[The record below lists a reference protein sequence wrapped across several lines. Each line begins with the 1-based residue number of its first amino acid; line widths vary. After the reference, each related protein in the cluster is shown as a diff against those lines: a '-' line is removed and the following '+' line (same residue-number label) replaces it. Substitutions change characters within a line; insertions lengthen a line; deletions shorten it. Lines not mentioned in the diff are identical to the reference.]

1 MQFLE
6 QNSEEKA
13 VVEFGDLV
21 VQVIALFL
29 INSGFAS
36 INKGQFF
43 LFVNLFFKKSFASF
57 LIIMALTAAA
67 PLF

>member
-1 MQFLE
+1 MGYNRYRLPE
-6 QNSEEKA
+6 SDVKA

-43 LFVNLFFKKSFASF
+43 LFVNPFFKKSFAF
-57 LIIMALTAAA
+57 LQEKNQVH
-67 PLF
+67 F